1 MITGISAVES
11 HHKALYVD
19 SCAFGHPEKYVYYSS
34 LEVTVKA
41 GLYRNGVLIE
51 TWEKKGYSTE
61 KARNKT
67 DDCNAPKIRAAVYD
81 VRGLLHRVAKELR
94 VRISKKLYEL
104 EG

>member
-1 MITGISAVES
+1 MRQPVYALLFASALMVAACGSAPEPASAPKPPTG
-11 HHKALYVD
+11 
-19 SCAFGHPEKYVYYSS
+19 
-34 LEVTVKA
+34 VKA